1 MPVWNYALTDEERIT
16 DGDAVHVRV
25 RAGEDLVPG
34 QALAIVDGVATADAG
49 GTYFTTKTI
58 RAGDVFWARYPQGSN
73 QPSPPPANTAP
84 PEITGT
90 PTVGQQLTA
99 STGTWTGSPSG
110 YAYQW
115 KRDGADIAGA
125 TSSTYTLDPADEN
138 AMITVTVTA
147 TNDIGSTSATSAA
160 VGPVAAA

>member
-1 MPVWNYALTDEERIT
+1 M
-16 DGDAVHVRV
+16 
-25 RAGEDLVPG
+25 
-34 QALAIVDGVATADAG
+34 
-49 GTYFTTKTI
+49 
-58 RAGDVFWARYPQGSN
+58 
-73 QPSPPPANTAP
+73 
-84 PEITGT
+84 
-90 PTVGQQLTA
+90 GQQLTA

-147 TNDIGSTSATSAA
+147 TNAFGSTSATSAA